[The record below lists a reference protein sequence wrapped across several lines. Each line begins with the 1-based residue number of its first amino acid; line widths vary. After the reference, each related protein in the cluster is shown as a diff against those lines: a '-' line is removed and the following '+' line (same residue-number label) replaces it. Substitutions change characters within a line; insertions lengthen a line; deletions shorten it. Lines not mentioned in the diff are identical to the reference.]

1 MTKRLGIVVHQHRPA
16 AIDYA
21 KRALEWAADND
32 VTLSLPATDAE
43 LLGRSELGSD
53 ESGFGPGL
61 DAGLSVG
68 GDGTML
74 RTIDMLAPHGVPVLG
89 INAGTLGYLTE
100 IDPPDLESA
109 LDSWLKGELEI
120 QDRMML
126 EVSKNEVHLGVA
138 LNELVVERAQ
148 SGRTVALKTSIS
160 GRVFTTYFADG
171 LIVGTPT
178 GSTAYSLSAGGPI
191 VEPDFEAILVTPVA
205 PHMVFDRSLV
215 LAPSTEVEL
224 QVEGY
229 RSAAVTLDGR
239 QIALLE
245 PGEKVLC
252 KTSSIRAK
260 FLVTGERNF
269 HAILK
274 EKFGLTGR

>member
-16 AIDYA
+16 AVDYA
-21 KRALEWAADND
+21 KRARVWAKGNG
-32 VTLSLPATDAE
+32 VTLSMPTSDAK
-43 LLGRSELGSD
+43 LLGCEDLGSD
-53 ESGFGPGL
+53 ESDFGPGL

-100 IDPPDLESA
+100 IDPSDLESA
-109 LDSWLKGELEI
+109 LDAWLNGDLEI
-120 QDRMML
+120 QERMML
-126 EVSKNEVHLGVA
+126 EVCKDEVHLGVA
-138 LNELVVERAQ
+138 LNELVVERAN

-160 GRVFTTYFADG
+160 GRAFTTFYADG

-229 RSAAVTLDGR
+229 RAAAVTLDGR
-239 QIALLE
+239 QIALLQ

-252 KTSSIRAK
+252 RRSSTRAK
-260 FLVTGERNF
+260 LLVSGERNF

-274 EKFGLTGR
+274 EKFGLTDR

>member
-1 MTKRLGIVVHQHRPA
+1 MTKRLGIVVHQHRRA

-21 KRALEWAADND
+21 KRAQAWAGAND
-32 VTLSLPATDAE
+32 VTVSMPLVDAE
-43 LLGRSELGSD
+43 LLGCPQLGVAEPELGAD
-53 ESGFGPGL
+53 I
-61 DAGLSVG
+61 DAGLSIG

-74 RTIDMLAPHGVPVLG
+74 RTIDMVAPHGVPVLG
-89 INAGTLGYLTE
+89 INAGTLGYLAE
-100 IDPPDLESA
+100 IDPSDLETA
-109 LDSWLKGELEI
+109 LDSWLASELEV
-120 QDRMML
+120 QERMML
-126 EVSKNEVHLGVA
+126 EVSSNDVHLGVA
-138 LNELVVERAQ
+138 LNELVIERAQ
-148 SGRTVALKTSIS
+148 AGRTVAIKASIS
-160 GRVFTTYFADG
+160 GQAFTTFHADG

-224 QVEGY
+224 EVEGY
-229 RSAAVTLDGR
+229 RTAAVTLDGR
-239 QIALLE
+239 EIARLE

-252 KTSSIRAK
+252 RRSETRAK
-260 FLVTGERNF
+260 FLVTGKRNF

-274 EKFGLTGR
+274 EKFGLGDR

>member
-21 KRALEWAADND
+21 KRALKWAADND
-32 VTLSLPATDAE
+32 VTPSLPAADAE
-43 LLGRSELGSD
+43 LLGRSELGSN
-53 ESGFGPGL
+53 ESDFGPGL

-100 IDPPDLESA
+100 IDPPDLENA